1 MKHLHSILL
10 ILLILAAIAMPQ
22 ERRIKAG
29 DGIEIVVYGHQE
41 LSRIVTVSPQGT
53 IDFPFMQNLP
63 VDGLALDK
71 LREIIVAQL
80 SRYLE
85 DFPIVTLNFAKS
97 NIININVMGM
107 VKQPGIRQMPLYSNL
122 QGAIAAAGGPTPGAR
137 ITDIQLMRGEPG
149 KMATTRYDLQ
159 KFLLEGDLKH
169 NPVLSEGDVIMVTSG
184 EMLNNVKVIGEV
196 RLPGM
201 FEEYNGATVI
211 DMIMRAGGPT
221 ANADVKKIRYVSP
234 ARKKAAEYRINL
246 EEYLAATASYP
257 NPEVKAGDIIYIPKK
272 PASWQSYL
280 PVVSS
285 ISSVL
290 ISIYYIALIREN

>member
-1 MKHLHSILL
+1 MKSLHSILL
-10 ILLILAAIAMPQ
+10 ILLIFAAVAMPQ

-29 DGIEIVVYGHQE
+29 DAIEIVVYGHQE
-41 LSRIVTVSPQGT
+41 LSRVVTVSQDGT

-63 VDGLALDK
+63 VDGLAIDK

-85 DFPIVTLNFAKS
+85 EFPIVTLNFAKS

-122 QGAIAAAGGPTPGAR
+122 QGAR
-137 ITDIQLMRGEPG
+137 LSEVQLMRGEPG

-159 KFLLEGDLKH
+159 KFVLEGDLRH
-169 NPVLSEGDVIMVTSG
+169 NPVLTEGDVILVTSG

-196 RLPGM
+196 RLPGA
-201 FEEYNGATVI
+201 FEDYNGATVI
-211 DMIMRAGGPT
+211 DMLMRAGGPT
-221 ANADVKKIRYVSP
+221 TNADIKKIRYVSP
-234 ARKKAAEYRINL
+234 ARKKGAEYRINL
-246 EEYLAATASYP
+246 EEYVAATASYP
-257 NPEVKAGDIIYIPKK
+257 NPEVKAGDIIYVPKK

-280 PVVSS
+280 PIVST
-285 ISSVL
+285 ISSL
-290 ISIYYIALIREN
+290 AISAYYIFLIRE

>member
-10 ILLILAAIAMPQ
+10 ILLIFAAIAMPQ

-63 VDGLALDK
+63 VDGLTIDK

-85 DFPIVTLNFAKS
+85 EYPVVTLNFAKS

-122 QGAIAAAGGPTPGAR
+122 QGAIAAAGGTTPGAR
-137 ITDIQLMRGEPG
+137 VTEVQLMRGEPG
-149 KMATTRYDLQ
+149 KMAITKYDLK

-169 NPVLSEGDVIMVTSG
+169 NPVLVEGDVIMVTSG
-184 EMLNNVKVIGEV
+184 EMLDNVKVLGEV

-201 FEEYNGATVI
+201 FEDYNSATVI
-211 DMIMRAGGPT
+211 DMLMRAGGPT
-221 ANADVKKIRYVSP
+221 ANADIKKIRYISP
-234 ARKKAAEYRINL
+234 ARKKSTEYRFNL
-246 EEYLAATASYP
+246 EEYLASSGTYP
-257 NPEVKAGDIIYIPKK
+257 NPEVKAGDIIYVPKK
-272 PASWQSYL
+272 PESWRTYL
-280 PVVSS
+280 PIVSGL
-285 ISSVL
+285 SSVV
-290 ISIYYIALIREN
+290 ISIYYIFRIQNE

>member
-1 MKHLHSILL
+1 MKSLHSILL
-10 ILLILAAIAMPQ
+10 ILLIFAAVAMPQ

-29 DGIEIVVYGHQE
+29 DAIEIVVYGHQE
-41 LSRIVTVSPQGT
+41 LSRVVTVSQQGT

-63 VDGLALDK
+63 VDGLTIDK

-85 DFPIVTLNFAKS
+85 EYPVVTLNFAKS

-122 QGAIAAAGGPTPGAR
+122 QGAIAAAGGTLPGAR
-137 ITDIQLMRGEPG
+137 LSEVQLMRGEPG

-159 KFLLEGDLKH
+159 KFVLEGDLRH
-169 NPVLSEGDVIMVTSG
+169 NPVLTEGDVILVTSG

-196 RLPGM
+196 RLPGA
-201 FEEYNGATVI
+201 FEDYNGATVI
-211 DMIMRAGGPT
+211 DMLMRAGGPT
-221 ANADVKKIRYVSP
+221 TNADIKKIRYVSP
-234 ARKKAAEYRINL
+234 ARKKGAEYRINL
-246 EEYLAATASYP
+246 EEYVAATASYP
-257 NPEVKAGDIIYIPKK
+257 NPEVKAGDIIYVPKK

-280 PVVSS
+280 PIVST
-285 ISSVL
+285 ISSL
-290 ISIYYIALIREN
+290 AISAYYIFLIRE